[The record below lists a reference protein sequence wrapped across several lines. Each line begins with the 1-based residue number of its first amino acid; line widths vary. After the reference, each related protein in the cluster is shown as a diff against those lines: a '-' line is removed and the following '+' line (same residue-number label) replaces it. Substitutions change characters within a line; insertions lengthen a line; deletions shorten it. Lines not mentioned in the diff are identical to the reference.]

1 MNIRTSI
8 AALALAF
15 VAASSF
21 AATPTPTDAV
31 GFQKV
36 AATAAAPGALA
47 KAKKMH
53 CPKAEHRRGSSDK
66 FFSVFAASQTR
77 V

>member
-8 AALALAF
+8 AALAFAF

-21 AATPTPTDAV
+21 AAAPTPAAS

-36 AATAAAPGALA
+36 AATAATPAAPAA
-47 KAKKMH
+47 AKKMH
-53 CPKAEHRRGSSDK
+53 CPKGEHRVAGK
-66 FFSVFAASQTR
+66 CVKK
-77 V
+77 

>member
-8 AALALAF
+8 AALAFAF

-21 AATPTPTDAV
+21 AAAPTPAAS

-36 AATAAAPGALA
+36 AATAATPAAP
-47 KAKKMH
+47 AKKMH
-53 CPKAEHRRGSSDK
+53 CPKGEHRVAGK
-66 FFSVFAASQTR
+66 CVKK
-77 V
+77 